1 MKVVAVIGASRD
13 RSKFGN
19 KAVRAF
25 RRQGFDV
32 LPVNAR
38 RAGAGSAAD
47 RQIEGLPVHASV
59 LDAPGAIDLATIYV
73 PPEIG
78 ETLVEEIAAKGIPAL
93 WVNPGAESRRLVERA
108 RALGIET
115 TLHCSIVAIG
125 ESPADFDDRP
135 DPTPAGPADRGAAA
149 LGVHDK
155 KVRFFT
161 VRG

>member
-13 RSKFGN
+13 RRKFGN

-25 RRQGFDV
+25 RRRGFEV

-38 RAGAGSAAD
+38 LGAGPAGS
-47 RQIEGLPVHASV
+47 RRIEGLPAHASV
-59 LDAPGAIDLATIYV
+59 LDAPGRIDLATIYV
-73 PPEIG
+73 PPAVG
-78 ETLVEEIAAKGIPAL
+78 ETLVDEIAARNIPAL

-125 ESPADFDDRP
+125 ESPADYGDGP
-135 DPTPAGPADRGAAA
+135 DPQPAAGPDREGAAP
-149 LGVHDK
+149 G
-155 KVRFFT
+155 
-161 VRG
+161 GG